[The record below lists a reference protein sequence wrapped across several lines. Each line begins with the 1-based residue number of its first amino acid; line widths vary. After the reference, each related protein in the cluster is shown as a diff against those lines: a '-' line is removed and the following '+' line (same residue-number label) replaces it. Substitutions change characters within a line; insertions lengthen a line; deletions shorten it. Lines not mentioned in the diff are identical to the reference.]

1 MPTHDDQRIRQ
12 FRVLIVDD
20 DASTRVGLSEL
31 LETAGYDTCVVGTLR
46 EGLHT
51 IRDYSPDV
59 LIADIRLGS
68 FNGLYLLIVAP
79 KHVPAIVMTGFDD
92 PVLEADARKHGAE
105 YVLKPIDPP
114 SLLRLVQRCLG
125 ERHGSI
131 GGVSSLEAPRLE
143 PGTSAI

>member
-1 MPTHDDQRIRQ
+1 MPTGADQAMRQ

-31 LETAGYDTCVVGTLR
+31 LETAGYDTCVVGTLH
-46 EGLHT
+46 EGLHALH
-51 IRDYSPDV
+51 DYSPDV

-79 KHVPAIVMTGFDD
+79 QHVPAIIMTGFDD
-92 PVLEADARKHGAE
+92 PLLEADAQKHGAE
-105 YVLKPIDPP
+105 YVLKPVDPP
-114 SLLRLVQRCLG
+114 LLLRLVQRCLS

-131 GGVSSLEAPRLE
+131 RGAPPSQAREAPN
-143 PGTSAI
+143 GIH